1 MSEHTSLVAV
11 LEDVVLA
18 MEAQGESGHDI
29 HSMVEMILRGF
40 IRQGQLTPEYIQLA
54 HQAEE
59 FRSRTVL
66 ADKNGRPLIG

>member
-1 MSEHTSLVAV
+1 
-11 LEDVVLA
+11 
-18 MEAQGESGHDI
+18 
-29 HSMVEMILRGF
+29 MVEMILRGF